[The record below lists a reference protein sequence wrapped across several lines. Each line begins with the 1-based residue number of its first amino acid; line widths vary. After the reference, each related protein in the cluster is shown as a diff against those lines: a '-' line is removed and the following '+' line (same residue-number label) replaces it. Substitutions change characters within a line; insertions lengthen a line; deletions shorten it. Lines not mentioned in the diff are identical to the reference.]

1 MSWEPFPP
9 SPPASAFG
17 KARRR
22 ETYRRLAKAIRGI
35 DAPGLL
41 SVDEIR
47 DRLKVF
53 EQSYGGVR
61 PIPIDRIVGTVD
73 KTRDF
78 GPDFLPRRSDMSARW
93 RHLERVFPAG
103 DFPPIEVF
111 QLEDKFFVI
120 DGHHRVAIAKQRGIE
135 TIDAE
140 VIILRSRYKMPPTT
154 DLGAIIS
161 AQHEQIFL
169 EDSGLGWVRAD
180 ADIKCSRPHG
190 YLELLEL
197 VKVHGYNLSL
207 ERGHLVP
214 PDEVAADWYDRIYR
228 PTIDALRSGDL
239 EDSLDRALSGDIF
252 LYAYK
257 KRLALFPERGDM
269 TIEAALRESKPG
281 KSMRKRKRKTDG

>member
-1 MSWEPFPP
+1 MSWEPFPR
-9 SPPASAFG
+9 SSSFG

-22 ETYRRLAKAIRGI
+22 DAYRRLARAIRGI

-47 DRLKVF
+47 DRLKIF

-73 KTRDF
+73 KSRDF
-78 GPDFLPRRSDMSARW
+78 GPDFLPRRAEMSARW
-93 RHLERVFPAG
+93 RHLERAFPAG
-103 DFPPIEVF
+103 DFPPIDVYE
-111 QLEDKFFVI
+111 LEGRFFVI
-120 DGHHRVAIAKQRGIE
+120 DGHHRVAIAKQREME

-140 VIILRSRYKMPPTT
+140 VIALRSRYKMPDVV

-169 EDSGLGWVRAD
+169 EDTGLGWVRPD
-180 ADIKCSRPHG
+180 ADVRCSRPYG

-207 ERGHLVP
+207 ERGHLVV

-228 PTIDALRSGDL
+228 PTIDALRAEELDDELKGALNGDV
-239 EDSLDRALSGDIF
+239 F

-257 KRLALFPERGDM
+257 RRLALFPERGD
-269 TIEAALRESKPG
+269 IPLEAAAREVKPG
-281 KSMRKRKRKTDG
+281 RARRKRSPDAKE